1 MGDVGV
7 WDPKAGPGLGE
18 PAPGAPEGV
27 PPVDLVRKAA
37 AQLDA
42 DGFGLD
48 AAERTRLAPWMTA
61 DPSRWESVADGADAG
76 EIVAWIR
83 FFTLAEAK
91 LAGFE
96 AGAKSPV
103 VPLAR
108 ALRRRGEYPA
118 DLTRWIKAHT
128 SNRFLPHG
136 SLMDRLNR

>member
-1 MGDVGV
+1 MG
-7 WDPKAGPGLGE
+7 
-18 PAPGAPEGV
+18 
-27 PPVDLVRKAA
+27 LVRKAA

-42 DGFGLD
+42 VGFGLD
-48 AAERTRLAPWMTA
+48 AAECARLVPWMTA
-61 DPSRWESVADGADAG
+61 APTVWEAAADGAGTD

-108 ALRRRGEYPA
+108 VLRQRGEHTA

-136 SLMDRLNR
+136 SVMDRLNR

>member
-1 MGDVGV
+1 MADVGV

-18 PAPGAPEGV
+18 QVLGAPEGG
-27 PPVDLVRKAA
+27 PPMGLVRKAA

-61 DPSRWESVADGADAG
+61 APTVWEEAAEGADAG

-118 DLTRWIKAHT
+118 DLTGWIKAHT
-128 SNRFLPHG
+128 TNRFLPHG

>member
-1 MGDVGV
+1 MGDVGM

-18 PAPGAPEGV
+18 PASDAPEGL
-27 PPVDLVRKAA
+27 PPMDLVRKAA
-37 AQLDA
+37 TQLDA

-48 AAERTRLAPWMTA
+48 AAERSRLAPWMTA
-61 DPSRWESVADGADAG
+61 GHSLWEAAAEGADAG
-76 EIVAWIR
+76 EVVAWIR
-83 FFTLAEAK
+83 FLTLAEAQ
-91 LAGFE
+91 LPGFE

-128 SNRFLPHG
+128 TNRFLPHG
-136 SLMDRLNR
+136 SLMDRLNG